1 MDIFTQF
8 KEFLNNI
15 PSTTWSLIILIT
27 LGSLFVVFVKFNSKI
42 LSGIARVRTV
52 IFSKVSKGY
61 GGAFRNA
68 NKMFKRSAYL
78 NKESKSFKIY
88 RFLDDIIVNL
98 DLSRNNVTVF
108 GLLLFTALLSA
119 ILTLMLG
126 ILIKLDLYMYFVAFL
141 AFGICIVV
149 VFRFL
154 SLSKKEKREDQIM
167 DAVDLLVSDV
177 KGGVF
182 NAIVRYM
189 DSFHPDIRPY
199 FLEFIDNMQT
209 KGLSF
214 KASMNVLNDRLGFIF
229 SDFAHK
235 AIMYE
240 EKADDGFEDI
250 FSAIL
255 ETNRQRRLLRAANNI
270 AFNQIMQTLIIS
282 FIAIAFF
289 AVYIILTE
297 YTVRQFL
304 LYNSVGKLMIIGD
317 VLLFAV
323 VMGYLTGLKAKTL

>member
-8 KEFLNNI
+8 KEFLNSI
-15 PSTTWSLIILIT
+15 PSTTWSLIILFV
-27 LGSLFVVFVKFNSKI
+27 LGTVFVIFVKFNGKI
-42 LSGIARVRTV
+42 LDGIARFRNVL
-52 IFSKVSKGY
+52 FSKVSRGY

-68 NKMFKRSAYL
+68 NKKFKRSAYL

-88 RFLDDIIVNL
+88 RFFDDIIINL
-98 DLSRNNVTVF
+98 DLTKNNVTVF
-108 GLLLFTALLSA
+108 GLLLFTALLSV
-119 ILTLMLG
+119 ILTLMLS
-126 ILIKLDLYMYFVAFL
+126 ILIRLDFYMYFISFV
-141 AFGICIVV
+141 AFGIFVIV
-149 VFRFL
+149 VFRFS

-167 DAVDLLVSDV
+167 DAIDLLVSDV

-199 FLEFIDNMQT
+199 FLEFVDNMQT

-214 KASMNVLNDRLGFIF
+214 KASMNVLNDRLGFTF

-240 EKADDGFEDI
+240 EKADEGFEDI

-270 AFNQIMQTLIIS
+270 AFNQIMQTLIVS
-282 FIAIAFF
+282 FVAIAFF

-304 LYNSVGKLMIIGD
+304 LYNAVGKLMIIGD
-317 VLLFAV
+317 VVLFAII
-323 VMGYLTGLKAKTL
+323 MGYLTGLKSKTL